1 MLPNL
6 RRGEIDADESL
17 QHSLD
22 VAIDHG
28 YGLGKRDTGD
38 GGGGVASDA
47 GQREPG
53 FGIPREAATVV
64 FNYLPRGLMQH
75 ACSTIVAQAAPG
87 CQDGLFRSRG
97 ERLDIRKTFEENP
110 VMVKHG
116 GNARLLQH
124 DFAEPDAIGIAS
136 LAPGKVAAMLV
147 VPAEEGATDTNKILG
162 RNSGVDRRRSR
173 GGSRRG

>member
-6 RRGEIDADESL
+6 RRGEADADESL

-22 VAIDHG
+22 VAIDNG
-28 YGLGKRDTGD
+28 YGLGKRDAGD

-47 GQREPG
+47 GQSEPG
-53 FGIPREAATVV
+53 FGIPRETATVV
-64 FNYLPRGLMQH
+64 FNYLPRCLMQP
-75 ACSTIVAQAAPG
+75 ARSPIVAQTAPG

-116 GNARLLQH
+116 GHARLLQH

-136 LAPGKVAAMLV
+136 FAPGKVAAMLV
-147 VPAEEGATDTNKILG
+147 VPAQQRAPDMDKILG
-162 RNSGVDRRRSR
+162 GNSGVDRRRSR